1 MDYLKASDVE
11 VHKYFESHPNHLEMM
26 IADWEESGDPDLE
39 WESIHD
45 FTEFVIVPDVGVIPT
60 YWESELLEDSRNPEW
75 SSVIYEIY
83 EYKIYKFLWFVAA
96 CMNEFDD
103 HELEIYPL
111 SDFEKVVANAENRAY
126 EHDRDFSDFFFQW
139 ESKNFSNGKAF
150 RASASI
156 PDVDVSNLEEIE
168 CVYAPGY
175 PEPQDLRASLLTS
188 SENLTYVGINSMG
201 TISLMQVDS
210 LDEARKIMCEIW
222 Q

>member
-1 MDYLKASDVE
+1 
-11 VHKYFESHPNHLEMM
+11 
-26 IADWEESGDPDLE
+26 
-39 WESIHD
+39 
-45 FTEFVIVPDVGVIPT
+45 
-60 YWESELLEDSRNPEW
+60 
-75 SSVIYEIY
+75 
-83 EYKIYKFLWFVAA
+83 
-96 CMNEFDD
+96 MNEFDD

-111 SDFEKVVANAENRAY
+111 SDFEKVVENAENRAY